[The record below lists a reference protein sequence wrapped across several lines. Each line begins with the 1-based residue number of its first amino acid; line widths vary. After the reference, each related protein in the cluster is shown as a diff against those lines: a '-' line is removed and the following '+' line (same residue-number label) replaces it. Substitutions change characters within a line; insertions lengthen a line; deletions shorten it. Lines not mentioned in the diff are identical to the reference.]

1 MKNYTTQTAALKAT
15 TVDTRILDTKF
26 LKVNGES
33 LEDVILQTAPK
44 GINNAVRISTT
55 LGSVLE
61 NDVTIGDFT
70 VGIWGGIL
78 SISHKSGSTS
88 NWKPVQLFIG
98 RFCVYGEFS
107 YYISDTFYE
116 CTLWENGDNLSEIY
130 GGITNNTT
138 IEILIIIPD
147 VQDGDEPVQTS
158 LTGAVHH
165 NVVYHLGEEANL
177 NLTLPTSLIANYAAE
192 VVFTSGATPTVVTS
206 DSRIKWVGDDVN
218 GGVFTPIANTRYS
231 CSLQY
236 DGVFVRGM
244 TFGIPTV

>member
-147 VQDGDEPVQTS
+147 V
-158 LTGAVHH
+158 
-165 NVVYHLGEEANL
+165 
-177 NLTLPTSLIANYAAE
+177 
-192 VVFTSGATPTVVTS
+192 
-206 DSRIKWVGDDVN
+206 
-218 GGVFTPIANTRYS
+218 
-231 CSLQY
+231 
-236 DGVFVRGM
+236 
-244 TFGIPTV
+244 